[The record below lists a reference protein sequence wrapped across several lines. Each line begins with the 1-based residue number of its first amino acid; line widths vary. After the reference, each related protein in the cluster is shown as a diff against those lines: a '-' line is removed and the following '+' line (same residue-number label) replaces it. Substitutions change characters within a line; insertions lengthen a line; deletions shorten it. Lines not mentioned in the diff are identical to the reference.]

1 MPNNKIGKIDEL
13 VFHANA
19 YKNNVID
26 EDDLIQAFEE
36 ILYGKINGPGID
48 PVQTIRD
55 IWK

>member
-26 EDDLIQAFEE
+26 KDDLIQAFEE

-48 PVQTIRD
+48 PVQTIRN